1 MTEFYSWLDGMKVL
15 VIIMCNDVLDFI
27 KRRFKKDCDWT
38 NGNCYYFAIILRDR
52 FPDGDIFYDVID
64 GHFLFKYKDEFYDW
78 TGIINPD
85 GYLVKWNEFDGYDSL
100 LKQRIIRD
108 CVN

>member
-1 MTEFYSWLDGMKVL
+1 MYNEA
-15 VIIMCNDVLDFI
+15 LDFI

-38 NGNCYYFAIILRDR
+38 NGNCYYFAIVLKDR
-52 FPDGDIFYDVID
+52 FPYGDIFYDVID
-64 GHFLFKYKDEFYDW
+64 GHFLFKYKDKFYDW
-78 TGIINPD
+78 TGIINPN
-85 GYLVKWNEFDGYDSL
+85 GYLVKWDEFDKYDSL